1 MRSRSGMVSAGHP
14 LASMAGLKV
23 LAAGGNAVDAV
34 LCAAAVTWVTMPM
47 MCGPGGDAY
56 VVLFR
61 SATADPTA
69 VGAGGRAPEGATADY
84 FLTRGM
90 KQVPLSGPHS
100 VGVPGAMAVID
111 EVARRFGTMGLQE
124 LWLPAI
130 SLAEQGFPVSRKL
143 ANRFSEG
150 SGRIE
155 ADPESAA
162 IYLRSGSPPS
172 EGTILVQRDLAK
184 TIRQL
189 AAGGAAEFYSG
200 SIGEATTRHLRN
212 HGGLMT
218 MDDFGSHDLDVYTPL
233 SINYRG
239 FDIYQTAP
247 PSQGLIHLE
256 TMNILEGFDL
266 AGLPMDSDVLI
277 HLTVEANKLAVADR
291 LRHIGDPAVVDN
303 PLGRLLSKTHAADQ
317 RKRIDPDRALP
328 LAKGRSL
335 PGDTTYICAV
345 DGDGNAVSFIHS
357 LSMQFGAGMT
367 VPGTGIVLNNRVG
380 RGFTLDAGHPNCIDS
395 SKRTMSTLNCYIV
408 TRNGRLQ
415 VIGGTPG
422 GDGQVQWN
430 SQILVSLLDGHLDPQ
445 PAVDRVRWTHTP
457 STDPATIDDPECLT
471 IENRIPTKTVLGLE
485 RRGHDVRLIGS
496 YAAGGDAQVIVVD
509 QERGAIRGGSD
520 SRGAGICLSL

>member
-1 MRSRSGMVSAGHP
+1 MVSAGHP
-14 LASMAGLKV
+14 LASMEGLKV

-34 LCAAAVTWVTMPM
+34 VCAAAMTWVTMPM

-61 SATADPTA
+61 SKTADLTA

-90 KQVPLSGPHS
+90 KQMPLSGPHS

-111 EVARRFGTMGLQE
+111 EVTRRFGSRDLQE

-143 ANRFSEG
+143 ASRFLEG

-155 ADPESAA
+155 GDPESAA
-162 IYLRSGSPPS
+162 IYLRSGRPPG
-172 EGTILVQRDLAK
+172 EGTFLVQSDLAK
-184 TIRQL
+184 TIRKL
-189 AAGGAAEFYSG
+189 AAGGASEFYSG
-200 SIGEATTRHLRN
+200 SIGERTIRHLRN
-212 HGGLMT
+212 NGGLMT
-218 MDDFGSHDLDVYTPL
+218 MDDFRSHDLDVYKPS

-239 FDIYQTAP
+239 FDIHQTAP

-266 AGLPMDSDVLI
+266 AGLQPDGDDLI
-277 HLTVEANKLAVADR
+277 HLTVEANKLAVDDR
-291 LRHIGDPAVVDN
+291 LRYIGDPAFVDYS
-303 PLGRLLSKTHAADQ
+303 LERILSKENAGNQ
-317 RKRIDPDRALP
+317 RRRIDPHRALP
-328 LAKGRSL
+328 VAKGRVL

-345 DGDGNAVSFIHS
+345 DSDGNAASFIHS

-367 VPGTGIVLNNRVG
+367 VPGTGMILNNRVG
-380 RGFTLDAGHPNCIDS
+380 RGFTLDADHPNCIDS

-415 VIGGTPG
+415 IVGGTPG

-430 SQILVSLLDGHLDPQ
+430 SQILVSLLDHRVDPQ
-445 PAVDRVRWTHTP
+445 SAVDRVRWTHAP
-457 STDPATIDDPECLT
+457 STDPATIDTPERLT
-471 IENRIPTKTVLGLE
+471 IEDRIPVKTAMGLE
-485 RRGHDVRLIGS
+485 RRGHAVELIDS
-496 YAAGGDAQVIVVD
+496 YSAGGDAQVIVVD
-509 QERGAIRGGSD
+509 QERGAVRGGSD
-520 SRGAGICLSL
+520 CRGSGISVSL